1 MLALLRGALRDG
13 APDWLL
19 QTAIDRDLNRTP
31 EPHWGASMDLASEA
45 LSNPSCTDTQR
56 TEALRRCS
64 VPQLGSLGRDGCAET
79 VAHGIAAELRQRG
92 PHGQPMT
99 PELLT
104 EPGAAQLILRQP
116 GVHGVVFVTALDLL
130 PTFPRPKQR
139 TESEEFTAWWNAFE
153 AARNAWEKMWE
164 QVVSTHTTRHRQLVA
179 WAEESDANHVIRQ
192 HLLGTIPWDVEPSLL
207 EEIAKD
213 DLTHFQDSSLLTRV
227 CRMFRD
233 GASGEQVRSHFADD
247 LSTLAPD
254 RLRRIEDYLSD
265 VADMRKYGEH
275 ATTSWMENA
284 AEGSWRY
291 ILNPTEAKHRY
302 GDPHVWRSPDDILRD
317 LGQRFAEA
325 GVEALKLWEPQ
336 KDTAYRTQPD
346 LRWVHSTLVHLAI
359 VSDEVEDRVR
369 TVLKDF
375 RPDPYARAH
384 DYTAQNRERQLSETR
399 ASIVRII
406 GDPSA
411 AARKSALGDPNR
423 LTVRDLAGA
432 TGEVLEDYL
441 TRHAGNDDLVEK
453 ALLAFA
459 SGSYRPNLT
468 FADVLARHSAPQAAL
483 MDITTGLRRRLGGSP
498 SYREAWARE
507 VLALPDL
514 NPELIRALPAWTALT
529 VGGSSRYG
537 TTHQAVT
544 TIVMNALGDSDKAW
558 TRFASS
564 PASYSGP
571 TAWLRLGDVL
581 DASVHGTAW
590 PTPPS
595 TR

>member
-1 MLALLRGALRDG
+1 MLALLGGALREG

-19 QTAIDRDLNRTP
+19 QTAIDQDLKRTA
-31 EPHWGASMDLASEA
+31 EPHWGAPMELASAA

-56 TEALRRCS
+56 TKTLRRCS
-64 VPQLGSLGRDGCAET
+64 VPQLGSLGRAGCGKPLAD
-79 VAHGIAAELRQRG
+79 GIAAELRQRG
-92 PHGQPMT
+92 PHSQPMT
-99 PELLT
+99 PELLQ
-104 EPGAAQLILRQP
+104 EPAAAQMILRKP
-116 GVHGVVFVTALDLL
+116 DVHDVIFAMALDLL
-130 PTFPRPKQR
+130 PTFPRP
-139 TESEEFTAWWNAFE
+139 THLGEGEDSTAWWNAFK
-153 AARNAWEKMWE
+153 AAKNAWERMWE
-164 QVVSTHTTRHRQLVA
+164 QVVSTHTARHRQLVA
-179 WAEESDANHVIRQ
+179 WSEESDANHIIRR

-213 DLTHFQDSSLLTRV
+213 DLARFRDSSLLTRM

-233 GASGEQVRSHFADD
+233 SASEQRVRSHFADD
-247 LSTLAPD
+247 LGALAPD
-254 RLRRIEDYLSD
+254 RLQHFEDYLSD
-265 VADMRKYGEH
+265 VANLRKYGEH

-291 ILNPTEAKHRY
+291 ILNPTDAKHRY
-302 GDPHVWRSPDDILRD
+302 GDPHTWSSPDELLRD
-317 LGQRFAEA
+317 LGRRFAEA

-336 KDTAYRTQPD
+336 NDTAYRTQPD
-346 LRWVHSTLVHLAI
+346 LRWVHATLVHLAI
-359 VSDEVEDRVR
+359 VSDEVEDQVR

-375 RPDPYARAH
+375 RPDPYTRAH
-384 DYTAQNRERQLSETR
+384 DYTAQNKERLLSETR

-423 LTVRDLAGA
+423 VTVRDLAGA

-453 ALLAFA
+453 ALIAFA

-498 SYREAWARE
+498 GYREAWARE
-507 VLALPDL
+507 VLALPDT

-544 TIVMNALGDSDKAW
+544 TVVMNALGDSDKAW

-581 DASVHGTAW
+581 DASIHGTPW